1 VLTIFFKE
9 MNTFKQQGCKH
20 RTWL

>member
-1 VLTIFFKE
+1 VLTIFLKE

>member
-1 VLTIFFKE
+1 